1 MKVGAQAAARRIARA
16 LLDVAESKGE
26 GAALQGGL
34 RQAAA
39 ALRDLPELRSA
50 LSNPALS
57 VERRKRVVAAVFKGA
72 PELLRRLLELLV
84 AQDAVGLLPLV
95 EQSYT
100 HQWNER
106 RGAITAQAVT
116 ATPLDPALERRLE
129 EAIHKTTGLT
139 AELRAEVDPAILG
152 GVLLKMGGRTYDGT
166 VRGRLRALRRTLKG
180 QIGS

>member
-16 LLDVAESKGE
+16 LLDVAESKGQ

-34 RQAAA
+34 REAAA
-39 ALRDLPELRSA
+39 AIRDLPELRSA

-57 VERRKRVVAAVFKGA
+57 VERRKRVVAAVFTGA

-84 AQDAVGLLPLV
+84 AQDAVALLPQV

-106 RGAITAQAVT
+106 RGAVTAQAVT
-116 ATPLDPALERRLE
+116 ATPLDPALVRRLE
-129 EAIHKTTGLT
+129 RAIQETTGLT

-166 VRGRLRALRRTLKG
+166 VRGRLRALRQTLKG
-180 QIGS
+180 

>member
-1 MKVGAQAAARRIARA
+1 M
-16 LLDVAESKGE
+16 
-26 GAALQGGL
+26 
-34 RQAAA
+34 
-39 ALRDLPELRSA
+39 
-50 LSNPALS
+50 
-57 VERRKRVVAAVFKGA
+57 
-72 PELLRRLLELLV
+72 
-84 AQDAVGLLPLV
+84 